1 VPVFSANKHCEVA
14 YYITHMLSHTLQIF
28 VGENVKNYEDKT
40 IAMLRLL
47 TVANVKILQIGIG
60 TETQL
65 LS

>member
-1 VPVFSANKHCEVA
+1 
-14 YYITHMLSHTLQIF
+14 MLSHTLQIF

-60 TETQL
+60 TET
-65 LS
+65 